1 MAHSFTVKVNAELS
15 SLLDKVKDGI
25 TAKGGSF
32 AGDASRGKF
41 VGNTPLGK
49 VGVEYVA
56 LAGGEV
62 QFTITDKP
70 FIAPNGKIEA
80 AIREYLA

>member
-1 MAHSFTVKVNAELS
+1 MAYSFKVKLNGDLPA
-15 SLLDKVKDGI
+15 LLDKVKDGI

-32 AGDASRGKF
+32 TGDASRGKF

-70 FIAPNGKIEA
+70 LIAPNGKIEA